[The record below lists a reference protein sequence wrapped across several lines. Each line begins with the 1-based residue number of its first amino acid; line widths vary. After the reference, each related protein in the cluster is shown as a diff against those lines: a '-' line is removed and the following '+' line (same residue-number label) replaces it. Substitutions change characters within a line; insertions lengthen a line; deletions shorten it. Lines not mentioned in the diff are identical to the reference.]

1 MHTTV
6 TPWTKKE
13 VATALRLYGEGH
25 TFLDIAQTLRR
36 TRGEVA
42 GKLFRLRR
50 QGVVEGRLVKKRPPP
65 RALKTPK
72 VRAQPQKPPHVPRRP
87 QMATTPPK
95 LRSSPP
101 PPYQPPL
108 PKPAGPPTIWEM
120 DYGDCRFPIG
130 RRDGDGPMVFCAKT
144 VLAGSSWCP
153 EHRAVV
159 YTKRV

>member
-6 TPWTKKE
+6 TPWTEKE

-50 QGVVEGRLVKKRPPP
+50 QGVVEGRLVKEQPPP
-65 RALKTPK
+65 RAPKTPK

-87 QMATTPPK
+87 QMATTPP
-95 LRSSPP
+95 
-101 PPYQPPL
+101 PYQPPL

-120 DYGDCRFPIG
+120 DHNDCRFPIG
-130 RRDGDGPMVFCAKT
+130 RRDGDGPIVFCAKM

-153 EHRAVV
+153 EHRAAV
-159 YTKRV
+159 YAKRI

>member
-50 QGVVEGRLVKKRPPP
+50 QGVVEGRLVKERPPP
-65 RALKTPK
+65 REKTPK
-72 VRAQPQKPPHVPRRP
+72 VRLHNLKSRPTSRGGHKWPQPH
-87 QMATTPPK
+87 
-95 LRSSPP
+95 RS
-101 PPYQPPL
+101 
-108 PKPAGPPTIWEM
+108 
-120 DYGDCRFPIG
+120 
-130 RRDGDGPMVFCAKT
+130 
-144 VLAGSSWCP
+144 
-153 EHRAVV
+153 
-159 YTKRV
+159 